1 MTDYLLFVHV
11 VIETLNLEISRCYLA
26 DYVKEF
32 YLSPCCPCCTIIF
45 PYSTNQIIVFWCRLC
60 RRRRL
65 CFSCLFSGDVLVS
78 AAVVAASYPYLL
90 SNNVPS
96 PCQDG
101 PRYFV
106 GQEVDVPMEIPEGV
120 DDVSAAVYDPDGNL
134 MRSTFRREADGLFH
148 LRFTPT
154 KAGMHKVS

>member
-1 MTDYLLFVHV
+1 MLFGRLRERILLKSVLHVLHDYFSLF
-11 VIETLNLEISRCYLA
+11 
-26 DYVKEF
+26 
-32 YLSPCCPCCTIIF
+32 
-45 PYSTNQIIVFWCRLC
+45 NQSD
-60 RRRRL
+60 L
-65 CFSCLFSGDVLVS
+65 CFLVSSLPSPSSLLQLSISGDVLVS
-78 AAVVAASYPYLL
+78 AAVVAASSPYLL
-90 SNNVPS
+90 SNTVPS